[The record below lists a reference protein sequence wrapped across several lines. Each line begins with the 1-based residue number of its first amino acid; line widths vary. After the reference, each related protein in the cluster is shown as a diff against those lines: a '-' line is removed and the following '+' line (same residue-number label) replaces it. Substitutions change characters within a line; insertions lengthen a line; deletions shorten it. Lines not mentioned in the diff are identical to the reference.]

1 MSRGLSSCVGA
12 ERRARLPHA
21 LQARDYEDDDYIAG
35 VKGGRPGD
43 PRARAGGAAGG
54 LVRSG
59 SEMSLPAGD
68 QRMNKRVK
76 SQLASKPSDTGRMDM
91 HGRWVWATR
100 PGLLGMLELLA
111 CWC

>member
-1 MSRGLSSCVGA
+1 MPPACCPA
-12 ERRARLPHA
+12 
-21 LQARDYEDDDYIAG
+21 QARDYEDDDYIAG

-43 PRARAGGAAGG
+43 PRARVGGAGGAAGG

-76 SQLASKPSDTGRMDM
+76 SQLASKPSDAGRMDM
-91 HGRWVWATR
+91 HGRYVGGAR
-100 PGLLGMLELLA
+100 DGVLALEPPGDLLRLNCLR
-111 CWC
+111 